1 MVMGKEVDN
10 FEFVIKLYNLIINF
24 GDFRL
29 DGRFLF
35 DFYGVMWKFE
45 EMCFEDGNDKILIVD
60 YLFFIYLDIKILVC
74 KFFKVVLKSVKF
86 IKKFFLGVLFG

>member
-1 MVMGKEVDN
+1 MVEGKEVDN
-10 FEFVIKLYNLIINF
+10 FVFVIKLYNLINF

>member
-1 MVMGKEVDN
+1 MVEGKEVDN
-10 FEFVIKLYNLIINF
+10 FVFVIKLYNLINF

-45 EMCFEDGNDKILIVD
+45 EMCFEDGNDKIFIVD
-60 YLFFIYLDIKILVC
+60 YLFFMNLDIKILVC